1 MLKNTMSPEREVA
14 CAQAHNIQ
22 KILHRQFQGQKY
34 KPLTSTTALSKLK
47 TNKQN
52 KFWFINI
59 IL

>member
-1 MLKNTMSPEREVA
+1 MSPEREVA

-22 KILHRQFQGQKY
+22 KILHQQFQGQKY